1 MDVKA
6 MDLYEAYKQNMLP
19 KDEGYVISGFFMSD
33 TPYTI
38 LEIISYSEVKNF
50 YSSGDSITFQ
60 SNGKKIYI
68 LVEPTTYT
76 MKAQEPYVRPSKFQI
91 PLRFHDLEIYTCRN
105 QYKIMYSKEPQMVM
119 TSFTILKPSGLNFS
133 FIVFAK
139 PGIQDTLSSLL
150 QKTFNQ
156 NANIPL
162 ADSKKVSDTL
172 ADKVVKELSWPNKEG
187 ARKVKT
193 KAAEKANPESVDKT
207 TATKKAEPVLNGSDK
222 AKPAAKA
229 KAEPKAKTAVKA
241 KAAPKAGA
249 KAAAKPAKAK
259 AEPKAKAAKPAAKA
273 ESKAK
278 TAAKPAS
285 KAKAEPKAKTAVKAK
300 ASPKAAA
307 KPAKAK
313 AEPKAKAAKPAAKA
327 KPAVKT
333 AAKPAAKAKAEPKAK
348 TAVKAKTSP
357 KAAAKPA
364 KAKAEP
370 KAKAAK
376 PAAKPA
382 AKTKAEPKAKAAKT
396 VKK

>member
-19 KDEGYVISGFFMSD
+19 KDEGYVISGFFMND

-222 AKPAAKA
+222 AKPAAKTAAKPAAKA

-249 KAAAKPAKAK
+249 KKAK
-259 AEPKAKAAKPAAKA
+259 AEPKAKA
-273 ESKAK
+273 
-278 TAAKPAS
+278 
-285 KAKAEPKAKTAVKAK
+285 
-300 ASPKAAA
+300 
-307 KPAKAK
+307 
-313 AEPKAKAAKPAAKA
+313 
-327 KPAVKT
+327 
-333 AAKPAAKAKAEPKAK
+333 
-348 TAVKAKTSP
+348 
-357 KAAAKPA
+357 
-364 KAKAEP
+364 
-370 KAKAAK
+370 
-376 PAAKPA
+376 AAKPA